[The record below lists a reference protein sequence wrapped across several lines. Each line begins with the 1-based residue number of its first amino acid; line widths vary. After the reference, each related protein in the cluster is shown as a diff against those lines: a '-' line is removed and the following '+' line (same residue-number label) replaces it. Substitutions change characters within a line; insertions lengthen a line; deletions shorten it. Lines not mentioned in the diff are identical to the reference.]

1 MRRTLLPATAALL
14 LLVGVSAAPA
24 VAPAAGEVIGIAAAP
39 REPMAATADTG
50 QMRLVLAGSDGA
62 NVVQLSTD
70 ANGDLLIASPAGVSA
85 PPSPCTLDN
94 PDQARCPAGSVRAVR
109 AAFLAGDDS
118 LNVAADVTVP
128 IRASG
133 GNGDDVLS
141 GGAKADYLRGDG
153 GDDQLSGRGGA
164 DVLVGGAGTDSCSG
178 GAGHRDVATGCE
190 TVKSVP

>member
-14 LLVGVSAAPA
+14 LLVGVSAPG
-24 VAPAAGEVIGIAAAP
+24 VAPAADAPIRIAAAP
-39 REPMAATADTG
+39 REARAETAATG

-62 NVVQLSTD
+62 NVVELSSD
-70 ANGDLLIASPAGVSA
+70 QNGDLLIASPAGVSA

-94 PDQARCPAGSVRAVR
+94 PDQARCPAGSISAVR

-118 LNVAADVTVP
+118 LTVAANVTVP

-141 GGAKADYLRGDG
+141 GGAKRDYLRGDG
-153 GDDQLSGRGGA
+153 GNDQLSGHGGA
-164 DVLVGGAGTDSCSG
+164 DDLMGGPGTDSCSG
-178 GAGHRDVATGCE
+178 GAGHHDVATGCE
-190 TVKSVP
+190 TVKGVP